1 MRDGNQLERTYAAGF
16 KVPFGIC
23 LRARRMKTKK
33 KMPRWSEGGQML
45 LHVAQS
51 SMYTGLVIGKSRGI
65 P

>member
-16 KVPFGIC
+16 KVPFRDLLEGE
-23 LRARRMKTKK
+23 KDEDEKK
-33 KMPRWSEGGQML
+33 VPRWSEGGQML